1 MKVKLA
7 PNEVP
12 VDETV
17 EKASAAPRHGS
28 ITCRV
33 GHKNGAAL
41 TLGHISGKNGLR
53 EREVCLVQTQRS
65 AQRAWH

>member
-12 VDETV
+12 VDEKA
-17 EKASAAPRHGS
+17 EKASAAPQHGS

-33 GHKNGAAL
+33 GHENSAAL
-41 TLGHISGKNGLR
+41 TLCEICGKNGLR
-53 EREVCLVQTQRS
+53 QREVCLVQTQRS